1 MREVADILFGAAFT
15 VAVSVALGALLIAR
29 LRLTFYR
36 WEAALIEFVAGA
48 GCLSFLIAI
57 LCVLHVARKG
67 VFQWGG
73 VCDHCAGPLARQ
85 GRHPAQSLAGSLS
98 EMDGVFYCYI

>member
-29 LRLTFYR
+29 LRISLYR

-48 GCLSFLIAI
+48 GCLSFLTAI
-57 LCVLHVARKG
+57 LCTLHLARKG

-73 VCDHCAGPLARQ
+73 LAILVLAVWQARQ
-85 GRHPAQSLAGSLS
+85 VPKIGRASGR
-98 EMDGVFYCYI
+98 GRV

>member
-29 LRLTFYR
+29 LRLTFHR
-36 WEAALIEFVAGA
+36 GEALLFEFVAGA
-48 GCLSFLIAI
+48 GCLSFLIAT
-57 LCVLHVARKG
+57 LCALHLARKG

-73 VCDHCAGPLARQ
+73 LAIIGLAVWQARGVPRRKSLPASSVEVDGPVYY
-85 GRHPAQSLAGSLS
+85 S
-98 EMDGVFYCYI
+98 I